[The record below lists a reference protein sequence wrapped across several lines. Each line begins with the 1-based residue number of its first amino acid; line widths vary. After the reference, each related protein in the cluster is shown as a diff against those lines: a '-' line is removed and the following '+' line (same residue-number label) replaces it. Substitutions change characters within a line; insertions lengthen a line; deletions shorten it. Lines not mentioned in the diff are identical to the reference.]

1 MGRHRRIGDIQ
12 PFAELAQGTAT
23 VVYKGYQP
31 SLERF
36 VLLKVLR
43 PAFSQDTELV
53 ERLEQEARLA
63 ATIQH
68 PNVVA
73 IYAYG
78 QDDGQPYLAAE
89 FVDGVDLRT
98 LLQRGPLPVELA
110 TFVTREAA
118 RGLRAAHER
127 DVLHRDIKPANL
139 LIAHDG
145 QVKLT
150 DFGLAS
156 LIDQSANVEVR
167 GTWSYLAPEVVRGAT
182 PTNASDLFSLGATL
196 FEMLTARVPFSGA
209 DTSAV
214 LDAVLHHD
222 PLPLLDR
229 LAPLPDGLRRIC
241 TRLLAKDPAARYASA
256 TALIDDLETL
266 RAERVPSVDETA
278 LATYVADPAAYVSP
292 APPQPEVAPETSDA
306 SPAPPDAP
314 PSSSEASGPRRW
326 PRRALLAVLVV
337 GLTLIGTLLAVSM
350 TSDPPA
356 DADPVRVADSV
367 PADLSRSASSPATP
381 PDTTLDRVAASS
393 IDTASARPPAIDTTA
408 RTAAAEVRTTLPAPD
423 TSAAAAT
430 PDRSEAAPGPVASR
444 RIAGDPSSDG
454 SMTPAVGTLTV
465 QASPWA
471 EVLIDGTFRGRT
483 PLGAPLTLNAGTHTV
498 TLRHPQFPDS
508 TMAVALS
515 PGDSTALSVSL
526 WDLVGTL
533 SLEVSPWADVF
544 IGGEQRDTT
553 PLERPL
559 ILPPGR
565 HTLTLRNPTLGRL
578 DTTLTIR
585 RGEEHAVRINLNRLL
600 AQ

>member
-1 MGRHRRIGDIQ
+1 
-12 PFAELAQGTAT
+12 
-23 VVYKGYQP
+23 
-31 SLERF
+31 
-36 VLLKVLR
+36 
-43 PAFSQDTELV
+43 
-53 ERLEQEARLA
+53 
-63 ATIQH
+63 
-68 PNVVA
+68 
-73 IYAYG
+73 
-78 QDDGQPYLAAE
+78 
-89 FVDGVDLRT
+89 
-98 LLQRGPLPVELA
+98 
-110 TFVTREAA
+110 
-118 RGLRAAHER
+118 
-127 DVLHRDIKPANL
+127 
-139 LIAHDG
+139 
-145 QVKLT
+145 
-150 DFGLAS
+150 
-156 LIDQSANVEVR
+156 
-167 GTWSYLAPEVVRGAT
+167 
-182 PTNASDLFSLGATL
+182 
-196 FEMLTARVPFSGA
+196 
-209 DTSAV
+209 
-214 LDAVLHHD
+214 
-222 PLPLLDR
+222 
-229 LAPLPDGLRRIC
+229 
-241 TRLLAKDPAARYASA
+241 
-256 TALIDDLETL
+256 
-266 RAERVPSVDETA
+266 
-278 LATYVADPAAYVSP
+278 
-292 APPQPEVAPETSDA
+292 
-306 SPAPPDAP
+306 
-314 PSSSEASGPRRW
+314 
-326 PRRALLAVLVV
+326 VLVV

-367 PADLSRSASSPATP
+367 PADLSHSASSPATP